1 MKTITYCLT
10 VRRKYNKRKGKREP
24 ESTVLAIERYED
36 SKRRE
41 NNEDSRRTRK
51 RRTKIAGEYFR
62 GCEIRHRTGVVKS
75 IHVGFPRESGV
86 RTVGSEWWSS
96 FVGMWRWWLWTCCG
110 RWIGT

>member
-36 SKRRE
+36 SRRKE
-41 NNEDSRRTRK
+41 NEDSRRTRK

-62 GCEIRHRTGVVKS
+62 GCESRHRTGVVRS
-75 IHVGFPRESGV
+75 IEVVLVKEGYV
-86 RTVGSEWWSS
+86 
-96 FVGMWRWWLWTCCG
+96 
-110 RWIGT
+110 